1 MAVSGLFYPVI
12 LSFFYMFRSE
22 KCIVQENNVY
32 LKEVEDGQP
41 VGLDCPFYRLSYQE
55 RINYRF
61 TWYIKGNKTPILEEP
76 SSRIHQRDNLLWFF
90 PVVYQDSGAYEC
102 FARDRNSTSCYKSI
116 VQISVF
122 NKSAGLCF
130 NEKFY
135 DEQEI
140 PFSSTSKIVCYHM
153 DNFREGMANFS
164 IHWYKGCMPVQGE
177 RFLFVKEV
185 LIIRN
190 VREEDKGKYQCKGQY
205 TYLGNKYNFSKSI
218 LVTVKG
224 KKERKRTEILYPRNN
239 TIEAE
244 LGSNVFTWC
253 NVSSYKDTFISI
265 SWRVNKTL
273 VDVLFKGR
281 IEEGIQQ
288 EFSVDGA
295 QIFIVSLNITKLKN
309 EDYGRL
315 FVCQAG
321 EVAAYIRI
329 RRPRKNL
336 AGLAALVLLI
346 LVPIFICILF
356 KIELVLWYRKSC
368 HPFLHKKVSDGK
380 IYDAYVLYPK
390 TDTQDCFALKVLP
403 EVLEKQCGYN
413 LFILG
418 RDDIPGKALVSV
430 VDETIKQ
437 SRRLII
443 ILAPGLPS
451 SEEQH
456 IAVYHALIP
465 DGMKVI
471 LIEIDKIKDYSNMPE
486 SIRYIKQKQ
495 GAITWKGDLKKRSAY
510 SANSRFWKRVRYQMP
525 PEQHVFPD
533 VPLVPTPLDAHQTL
547 GT

>member
-1 MAVSGLFYPVI
+1 MKEIVFLSGV
-12 LSFFYMFRSE
+12 
-22 KCIVQENNVY
+22 
-32 LKEVEDGQP
+32 KE
-41 VGLDCPFYRLSYQE
+41 
-55 RINYRF
+55 
-61 TWYIKGNKTPILEEP
+61 
-76 SSRIHQRDNLLWFF
+76 
-90 PVVYQDSGAYEC
+90 A
-102 FARDRNSTSCYKSI
+102 
-116 VQISVF
+116 
-122 NKSAGLCF
+122 
-130 NEKFY
+130 
-135 DEQEI
+135 
-140 PFSSTSKIVCYHM
+140 
-153 DNFREGMANFS
+153 
-164 IHWYKGCMPVQGE
+164 GCMPVQGE

-329 RRPRKNL
+329 RRPN
-336 AGLAALVLLI
+336 
-346 LVPIFICILF
+346 
-356 KIELVLWYRKSC
+356 
-368 HPFLHKKVSDGK
+368 GK

-418 RDDIPGKALVSV
+418 RDDIPGK
-430 VDETIKQ
+430 
-437 SRRLII
+437 
-443 ILAPGLPS
+443 
-451 SEEQH
+451 
-456 IAVYHALIP
+456 
-465 DGMKVI
+465 
-471 LIEIDKIKDYSNMPE
+471 
-486 SIRYIKQKQ
+486 
-495 GAITWKGDLKKRSAY
+495 
-510 SANSRFWKRVRYQMP
+510 
-525 PEQHVFPD
+525 
-533 VPLVPTPLDAHQTL
+533 
-547 GT
+547 